1 MKKYLFLLFAL
12 FLMSLASFAPAETA
26 TVRFKGLTVPVDA
39 EEIDLGRVVVEV
51 GEDQKFFRFL
61 ESLPN
66 LKKVNMFHTTLIRRR
81 ITQYATNFPNIEFG
95 WTMTFN
101 YHVVRTDATALST
114 RHGSNSERHTEEDFS
129 ILKYCKNLQALDIGH
144 NAVKD
149 LSFLEDL
156 PHLKVLILVDN
167 QFTDITPLAEL
178 KELQYLELFYNHV
191 EDVSALAGLNS
202 LVDLN
207 ICYNRIPDLHP
218 LLGLTNLRRL
228 WIYNSNDYN
237 PEHKLDETMLAQLSQ
252 ALPDTYIDSVSSSV
266 EGGWREHP
274 HFYTIQRIFA
284 KDGQYEPFEDVAPSG
299 PEQ

>member
-1 MKKYLFLLFAL
+1 M
-12 FLMSLASFAPAETA
+12 
-26 TVRFKGLTVPVDA
+26 
-39 EEIDLGRVVVEV
+39 
-51 GEDQKFFRFL
+51 
-61 ESLPN
+61 
-66 LKKVNMFHTTLIRRR
+66 
-81 ITQYATNFPNIEFG
+81 
-95 WTMTFN
+95 
-101 YHVVRTDATALST
+101 
-114 RHGSNSERHTEEDFS
+114 
-129 ILKYCKNLQALDIGH
+129 
-144 NAVKD
+144 KD
-149 LSFLEDL
+149 LSFLKDL